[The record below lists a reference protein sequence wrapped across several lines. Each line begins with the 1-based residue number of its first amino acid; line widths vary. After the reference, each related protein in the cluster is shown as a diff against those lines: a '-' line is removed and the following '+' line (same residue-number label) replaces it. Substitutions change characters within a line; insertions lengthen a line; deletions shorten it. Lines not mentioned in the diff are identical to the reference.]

1 MDPQSVP
8 RGFLRFYVLSLLSR
22 NPEAGYSIM
31 RTIEETTDGAWRPGP
46 GTVYPLLRGM
56 VGESLVKP
64 IDSAGREG
72 SVAYTI
78 TEKGKK
84 ALEEMQQGLL
94 SAVRRERAMIRMF
107 ADLLPANVFAQLFVR
122 RHRDTFEILQ
132 QKIPGISPAERESSL
147 KQLRTLLES
156 QLEWIDSQLP
166 PKSRRAR

>member
-22 NPEAGYSIM
+22 RPEAGYSIM

-46 GTVYPLLRGM
+46 GTVYPLLRGIES
-56 VGESLVKP
+56 ESLVRRL
-64 IDSAGREG
+64 DSAGREG
-72 SVAYTI
+72 SVTYSI

-84 ALEEMQQGLL
+84 ALEELQQGLL

-107 ADLLPANVFAQLFVR
+107 ADLLPANVFAQMYVR

-132 QKIPGISPAERESSL
+132 QKLPGLSPAERESSL
-147 KQLRTLLES
+147 KQLRILLES
-156 QLEWIDSQLP
+156 QLEWIDSQLSS
-166 PKSRRAR
+166 KGRRAR